1 MFTRE
6 PQTITVLGP
15 KTSAHPKS
23 VPSCVWRKRPNVEG
37 WTPGRP
43 ASLCVGIA
51 QLRQRSIT
59 LGADGAGD
67 VWGQRAVSECG
78 TCRGGFWGKARPE
91 GVQAPS
97 SLDLLEELRVEG
109 QINTQEA
116 RPRAPPAKK
125 VLLSSCCEVQRAS
138 WLSPSRPGR
147 DRDKTAVLGRPG
159 VFEGTREPCG
169 GEPSLPPEVPIH
181 AEATA
186 GSWRPREGC
195 QKAASPASAWVME
208 HGWGFPPC
216 QPCHRLRCRSLTS
229 RLQSGPCFDP
239 VREQCGGT
247 PRPPHK
253 TCLQAS
259 RISFQGVSTR

>member
-1 MFTRE
+1 MLKAGLRGGQL
-6 PQTITVLGP
+6 PCALA
-15 KTSAHPKS
+15 S
-23 VPSCVWRKRPNVEG
+23 PSSDSEALPSELTERGTCGGSGLFPNVG
-37 WTPGRP
+37 
-43 ASLCVGIA
+43 LV
-51 QLRQRSIT
+51 
-59 LGADGAGD
+59 
-67 VWGQRAVSECG
+67 V
-78 TCRGGFWGKARPE
+78 GGFWGKVQPE

-138 WLSPSRPGR
+138 WLSPSLPGR

-181 AEATA
+181 AEATP

-195 QKAASPASAWVME
+195 QKAASPASARVME
-208 HGWGFPPC
+208 HGWGFSRC
-216 QPCHRLRCRSLTS
+216 QPCHRLRGRSLTS
-229 RLQSGPCFDP
+229 RLQLGPCFDP
-239 VREQCGGT
+239 IREQCGGT
-247 PRPPHK
+247 PQPPHK